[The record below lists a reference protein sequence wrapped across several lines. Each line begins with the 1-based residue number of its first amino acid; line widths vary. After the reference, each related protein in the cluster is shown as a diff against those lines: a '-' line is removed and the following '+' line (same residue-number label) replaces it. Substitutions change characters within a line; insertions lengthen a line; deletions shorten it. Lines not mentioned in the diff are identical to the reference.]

1 MIRFSPFGF
10 IAPKTLNYL
19 SFQSLDF
26 ECTWWKLSQKRVV
39 RTKFAIYVFL
49 IFLLWKW
56 PLTFTYS
63 VVSVWNNDKISY
75 TLKPPSD
82 KGYLSLKSPSDKG
95 YLSLKSPSDK
105 GYFSRIWLTWLG
117 SLVYLLL
124 KDLFMLFVSA
134 FVLYEQIFNKGHFV
148 SKCFHIICFSITL
161 YFSTNLQIIHVFHP
175 SFLFLNDGK

>member
-39 RTKFAIYVFL
+39 CTKFDIHVFL
-49 IFLLWKW
+49 IFLLWKG

-75 TLKPPSD
+75 TLK
-82 KGYLSLKSPSDKG
+82 SPSDKG

-105 GYFSRIWLTWLG
+105 GYVSRIWLTWLG

-124 KDLFMLFVSA
+124 KDLFLCFLLVLLCFMNKYSIKGISFPSVSTSSV
-134 FVLYEQIFNKGHFV
+134 FQLHCIFQL
-148 SKCFHIICFSITL
+148 IC
-161 YFSTNLQIIHVFHP
+161 
-175 SFLFLNDGK
+175 K